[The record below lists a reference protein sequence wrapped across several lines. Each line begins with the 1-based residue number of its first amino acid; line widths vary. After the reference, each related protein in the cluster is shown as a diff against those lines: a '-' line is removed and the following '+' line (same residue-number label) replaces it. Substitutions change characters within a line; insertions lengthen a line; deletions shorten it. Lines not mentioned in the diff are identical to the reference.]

1 MGRVAL
7 IARKSEDGVA
17 SEAERAAEVARL
29 RVLLGGSAGG
39 AGVGLLGRVPGDD
52 AGRQHAGVA
61 GSVPGGADAG
71 APDIPALPALRGLLP
86 GGVLRRG
93 GVVAVPDRVRAWAEA
108 PSYLALALAAG
119 ASAGGAW
126 CGVVGLPAFGIAAA
140 SGMGADLGRFL
151 MVDEPGER
159 WAEAVGV
166 LAGAVDMVLVRP
178 PRQPSGEQI
187 RRIGARIRRTMRQ
200 RGAALVVAGDW
211 PGAELRLR
219 LTESAWYGLG
229 AGTGHLTGRRV
240 TVTAA
245 GRGAAG
251 RERTARLWLPAAD
264 GAVHEWASAA
274 AQDTELISDLIAEP
288 ITGPDTEAQDTGA
301 QNGPTTRPNTP
312 SATGRQRFGVS
323 AEIRDG
329 GEVVRLWSA

>member
-1 MGRVAL
+1 MAVIAQVFGEEGAGRG
-7 IARKSEDGVA
+7 ARVRPES
-17 SEAERAAEVARL
+17 ERAAEVARL

-39 AGVGLLGRVPGDD
+39 VGVGLLGEDG
-52 AGRQHAGVA
+52 
-61 GSVPGGADAG
+61 GSAPGGEGSG
-71 APDIPALPALRGLLP
+71 APDIPALAALRDVLP

-93 GVVAVPDRVRAWAEA
+93 GVVAVQDRVRAWGEA

-140 SGMGADLGRFL
+140 SGMGADLSRFL

-166 LAGAVDMVLVRP
+166 LAGAVDLVLVRP
-178 PRQPSGEQI
+178 PRLPNSEHV
-187 RRIGARIRRTMRQ
+187 RRIGARIRRTARQ
-200 RGAALVVAGDW
+200 RGAALVVAGEW
-211 PGAELRLR
+211 PAADLRLR
-219 LTESAWYGLG
+219 LTESAWSGLG
-229 AGTGHLTGRRV
+229 TGTGHLTGRRV
-240 TVTAA
+240 TVAAA

-251 RERTARLWLPAAD
+251 RERTAHLWLPAAD
-264 GAVHEWASAA
+264 GAVRERLAEAVEG
-274 AQDTELISDLIAEP
+274 TE
-288 ITGPDTEAQDTGA
+288 
-301 QNGPTTRPNTP
+301 PTTTD
-312 SATGRQRFGVS
+312 RQRFGVS